1 VFTRAPLVLTVLIP
15 LVTFSPAAAVAQPPL
30 LVGLGDS
37 IGEGVQSG
45 DANASTQPWSV
56 FNIVAWRMGA
66 PFPLPLVR
74 TSPLAGVSNTS
85 GRTRIDPG
93 VRSPNLAVSGAD
105 VHTLLHDPATAV
117 TVSDID
123 RETELMLFPR
133 LGSQIE
139 VAEALRP
146 RYVLCWIGNNDALGA
161 ALDFSHLNATQL
173 TPVDTFTADFTQL
186 VERLEATG
194 TKAVFGTIP
203 DITAIGYL
211 LNRQELARFLGSAYG
226 LPAGNLTTLSAM
238 LMVRLGLSSSAI
250 FADPDYS
257 LDPAEQAAISGHIGL
272 LNGVIRT
279 TVAAHGMA
287 IVDTHDIFDYFARN
301 VVTLFGAP
309 LTTRFLGGWF
319 SLDGVH
325 PSNIGQTV
333 AAIYFIDALN
343 RRYGAAIPQIDAN
356 TLFLVANSD
365 PFIDKDRDGRVQGRS
380 GAGLLETMLALLGIS
395 GDSNDGALSPTGATG
410 VTPLPAAG
418 VSAAGASAG
427 RAAAAKTSPAP
438 ATAALDG
445 YERLT
450 GRDLR
455 TMPASE
461 RIEAIRQLFA
471 GRGERR

>member
-1 VFTRAPLVLTVLIP
+1 MSPTPFVIVITILALAPAH
-15 LVTFSPAAAVAQPPL
+15 AAAQPPL

-45 DANASTQPWSV
+45 DASASTQPWSL

-66 PFPLPLVR
+66 AYPLPLVR
-74 TSPLAGVSNTS
+74 TTPLADVSSTS
-85 GRTRIDPG
+85 GRSRIDPS

-105 VHTLLHDPATAV
+105 VHTLLYDTTTAV
-117 TVSDID
+117 TVSDIN
-123 RETELMLFPR
+123 REIELMLFPR

-161 ALDFSHLNATQL
+161 ALDFNHLDATQL

-186 VERLEATG
+186 VQRLQAIG

-203 DITAIGYL
+203 DITSIGYL
-211 LNRQELARFLGSAYG
+211 LNGQDLVRFLGSSYD
-226 LPAGNLTTLSAM
+226 LPTGNLTTLSAM
-238 LMVRLGLSSSAI
+238 VMVRLGLASPSI
-250 FADPDYS
+250 FKNDAYS
-257 LDPAEQAAISGHIGL
+257 LDPDEQAAISDHIDL
-272 LNGVIRT
+272 LNEVIRT

-287 IVDTHDIFDYFARN
+287 LVDTHAVFDYYAHN
-301 VVTLFGAP
+301 TLTLFGAP

-333 AAIYFIDALN
+333 AAMFFIDALN
-343 RRYGAAIPQIDAN
+343 RRYGTAIPQIDVN
-356 TLFLVANSD
+356 TLFAVANTD
-365 PFIDKDRDGRVQGRS
+365 PFIDKDRDGRVTGRS
-380 GAGLLETMLALLGIS
+380 GAGLLETVLALLGIS
-395 GDSNDGALSPTGATG
+395 GDSNDGSLSPLAPSG
-410 VTPLPAAG
+410 VTAGSSQPAFD
-418 VSAAGASAG
+418 AAASTASA
-427 RAAAAKTSPAP
+427 TE
-438 ATAALDG
+438 ALDA

-455 TMPASE
+455 AMLPAE
-461 RIEAIRQLFA
+461 RIDAIRQLFVP
-471 GRGERR
+471 GPH